1 MSTNAENAAI
11 AVAKAFND
19 AFNAQDHAAQA
30 ATMNYPHLRLAGG
43 AFATIRSAAH
53 FLELAK
59 EIKGRL
65 DKENWHH
72 TNNPSIEV
80 LQSGDDKVHL
90 VLHQERCHENGEVYN
105 RFDTLWIVTLQDGH
119 WGVQFRSSYLR

>member
-1 MSTNAENAAI
+1 MSKKAEAAAI

-19 AFNAQDHAAQA
+19 TFNAQDHKAQA
-30 ATMNYPHLRLAGG
+30 ATMNYPDIRLAGG
-43 AFATIRSAAH
+43 GFATIGNAEH
-53 FLELAK
+53 FMELAK

-65 DKENWHH
+65 DKEAWHH
-72 TNNPSIEV
+72 TVNPAIEV

-90 VLHQERCHENGEVYN
+90 LLQQERCHADGEVYN